1 MLNLVGP
8 VLVPVAEDLSAA
20 IVAAVLCASLLLTAG
35 ILQQGAQPSMFQ
47 DGLIFFRPVCHVAAD
62 NISLDAATD
71 DAGVAEMPTASC
83 TPPGSIGA
91 QLVLTSHLPTLTLL
105 LSIVVVAGAVVVAS
119 TTTT

>member
-8 VLVPVAEDLSAA
+8 SLVPVAEDLSAA

-62 NISLDAATD
+62 HIMDAATN
-71 DAGVAEMPTASC
+71 DAGVAEIPPASSA
-83 TPPGSIGA
+83 PPGSIGA
-91 QLVLTSHLPTLTLL
+91 QFVLASRLPTLTLL
-105 LSIVVVAGAVVVAS
+105 LTVVVVVGAVVVAS
-119 TTTT
+119 TATT